1 MVVFHLAY
9 IGDEYPYVKQVVYTF
24 HMPAFLIISGYLANI
39 RKEKKQFILSIVWIF
54 IPYAMMETGYVV
66 MSSILPVR
74 ENVENISICFLL
86 SKILWHLWDLIGIY
100 TL

>member
-39 RKEKKQFILSIVWIF
+39 RKEKKTVYIVNRMDF
-54 IPYAMMETGYVV
+54 Y
-66 MSSILPVR
+66 
-74 ENVENISICFLL
+74 SICNDGNRVCCNVINL
-86 SKILWHLWDLIGIY
+86 
-100 TL
+100 TCT